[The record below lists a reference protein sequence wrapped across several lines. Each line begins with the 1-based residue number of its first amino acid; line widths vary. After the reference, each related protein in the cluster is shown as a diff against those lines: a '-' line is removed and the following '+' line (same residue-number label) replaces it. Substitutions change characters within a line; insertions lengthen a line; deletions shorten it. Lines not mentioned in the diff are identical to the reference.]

1 MMGIRAALA
10 SLVLFAAAAAP
21 AQIVRD
27 VRVDSVGEAPAD
39 PAYVHA
45 VVETRAGQEFDVNKA
60 ARDVRALERTGRFI
74 SVSVRADPLPGSGLA
89 VVYTVAARST
99 IERIEI
105 GGADEVGN
113 RKVREW
119 INLGV
124 GDLVDDALLAAGAR
138 RAQDE
143 YAKKYFP
150 DARLTWT
157 LEPGASPGSTRVAI
171 TVKEGRRARVSAIRF
186 AGNRAVPT
194 DDLLARMKQRRF
206 AWYNPVHWFTGAG
219 RLSEDDIRGDVFGLQ
234 RLYADR
240 GYLDA
245 KVEGPEYVAPGG
257 DRVALQFKVTEG
269 VAYRIASV
277 TIEGVTLFPSNDI
290 ARVARLAPGGPAS
303 MSAVDAARE
312 AILDH
317 YGNRGY
323 ILTQVRPAVDA
334 GDEPGQA
341 DLRLRVKE
349 GTPSKIRDIKIRG
362 NVVTHDKVI
371 RRELVVAP
379 GEPFNR
385 SRVRTSENR
394 VRNLGYFSYVA
405 ATPEPAE
412 QEGWHDLVLEVQE
425 DRMGT
430 AEAGV
435 AFSSIDRIVGRIEL
449 GHGNVD
455 LGAWPPFGAGQ
466 KVRIGAEIG
475 SRRQD
480 YTLTFIEPYLFDRRL
495 RLGVD
500 LYSRD
505 ASYYSS
511 LYDVGRLGGQVS
523 LEKSLGGFFSAGLTY
538 GLEDIEISDVSD
550 DASQAIRDEEGRRLK
565 SSLELS
571 LVRDSRNRT
580 RLTTRGNLTRLS
592 STLAGGPLGADTDW
606 YKLELRSSQYV
617 PLWFGHVLL
626 LRAQAGMMEEYG
638 DSDNVPLFDRFFL
651 GGLYTVRAFK
661 YRHVGPADEQ
671 GEPLGGRSMAFA
683 SVEYTV
689 PVFKMVRL
697 AAFYDAGMVWE
708 DPFAFDLEWNSGYG
722 VGIRLDIPMMP
733 LRLDYAWQ
741 IESDEYNRDDNGRFN
756 IMFGYPF

>member
-1 MMGIRAALA
+1 MTGIRTVLA
-10 SLVLFAAAAAP
+10 GMFLLAAAAAP

-27 VRVDSVGEAPAD
+27 VRVESVGAAPAD
-39 PAYVHA
+39 PAYVAA

-60 ARDVRALERTGRFI
+60 ARDVRALERTGRFV
-74 SVSVRADPLPGSGLA
+74 SVAVRADPLAGSELA
-89 VVYTVAARST
+89 VVFTVAARST

-105 GGADEVGN
+105 SGADEVGN

-119 INLGV
+119 MNLGV

-138 RAQDE
+138 RTQDE
-143 YAKKYFP
+143 YAKKYYP

-157 LEPGASPGSTRVAI
+157 LEPGASAGSTRVNI
-171 TVKEGRRARVSAIRF
+171 VVKEGKRARVSAIRF
-186 AGNRAVPT
+186 SGNRAVST
-194 DDLLARMKQRRF
+194 DDLLERMKQRRF

-245 KVEGPEYVAPGG
+245 KVEGPEYVAAGG

-269 VAYRIASV
+269 VAYRLASV

-303 MSAVDAARE
+303 MAAVDAARE

-323 ILTQVRPAVDA
+323 ILTQVRPALDA
-334 GDEPGQA
+334 GAESGRA

-349 GTPSKIRDIKIRG
+349 GALSKIRDIKIRG
-362 NVVTHDKVI
+362 NVVTHDEVI

-455 LGAWPPFGAGQ
+455 LGSWPPFGAGQ

-480 YTLTFIEPYLFDRRL
+480 YTFSFIEPYLFDQRL

-500 LYSRD
+500 LFSRD

-550 DASQAIRDEEGRRLK
+550 EASQAIRDEEGRRLK

-571 LVRDSRNRT
+571 LVRDSRDRT

-606 YKLELRSSQYV
+606 YKLELRSSQYI
-617 PLWFGHVLL
+617 PLWLGHVLL
-626 LRAQAGMMEEYG
+626 LRAQAGMMEEHG
-638 DSDNVPLFDRFFL
+638 DSEAVPLFDRFFL
-651 GGLYTVRAFK
+651 GGLYNVRAFK
-661 YRHVGPADEQ
+661 YRHIGPADEQ

-683 SVEYTV
+683 SAEYTI
-689 PVFKMVRL
+689 PVYKMVRL

-708 DPFAFDLEWNSGYG
+708 DPFAFDLHWNSGYG

>member
-1 MMGIRAALA
+1 
-10 SLVLFAAAAAP
+10 FYAP

-27 VRVDSVGEAPAD
+27 VRVESVGAAPAD
-39 PAYVHA
+39 PAYVTA
-45 VVETRAGQEFDVNKA
+45 VVETKAGQEFDVNKA
-60 ARDVRALERTGRFI
+60 ARDVRALERTGRFV
-74 SVSVRADPLPGSGLA
+74 SASVRADPLPGSELT
-89 VVYTVAARST
+89 VVFTVAARST

-105 GGADEVGN
+105 SGADEVGN

-119 INLGV
+119 MNLGV

-138 RAQDE
+138 RTQDE
-143 YAKKYFP
+143 YVKKYYP

-157 LEPGASPGSTRVAI
+157 LEPGASAGSTRVNI
-171 TVKEGRRARVSAIRF
+171 VVKEGKRARVSAIRF
-186 AGNRAVPT
+186 SGNRAVPT
-194 DDLLARMKQRRF
+194 DDLLAKMKQRRF

-245 KVEGPEYVAPGG
+245 KVEGPEYVAAGG
-257 DRVALQFKVTEG
+257 DHVALQFKVTEG
-269 VAYRIASV
+269 VAYRLASV

-290 ARVARLAPGGPAS
+290 ARVARLTPGGPAS
-303 MSAVDAARE
+303 MAAVDAARE

-323 ILTQVRPAVDA
+323 ILTQVRPALDA
-334 GDEPGQA
+334 GAESGRA

-349 GTPSKIRDIKIRG
+349 GTQSKIRDIKIRG
-362 NVVTHDKVI
+362 NVVTHDEVI

-435 AFSSIDRIVGRIEL
+435 AFSSIDRIVGRVEL

-455 LGAWPPFGAGQ
+455 LGSWPPFGAGQ

-480 YTLTFIEPYLFDRRL
+480 YTFSFIEPYLFDQRL

-500 LYSRD
+500 LFSRD

-538 GLEDIEISDVSD
+538 GLESIEISDVSD
-550 DASQAIRDEEGRRLK
+550 EASQAIRDEEGRRLK

-571 LVRDSRNRT
+571 LVRDTRDRT

-617 PLWFGHVLL
+617 PLWLGHVLL
-626 LRAQAGMMEEYG
+626 LRAQAGVMEEYG
-638 DSDNVPLFDRFFL
+638 DSEAVPLFDRFFL
-651 GGLYTVRAFK
+651 GGLYNVRAFK
-661 YRHVGPADEQ
+661 YRHIGPADEQ

-683 SVEYTV
+683 SAEYTI
-689 PVFKMVRL
+689 PVYKMVRL

-708 DPFAFDLEWNSGYG
+708 DPFAFDLHWNSGYG

-733 LRLDYAWQ
+733 LRLDY
-741 IESDEYNRDDNGRFN
+741 
-756 IMFGYPF
+756 